1 MVRSMTGYGRD
12 QKVINGRDILVEI
25 RSVNHRFYEFSS
37 RIPRAYGYLEEK
49 IKTALQDKVSRG
61 KVEVSVMINNL
72 EGKDSL
78 IKVNKSIALGYISA
92 LREANDEL
100 NLVDDLKLSEIIR
113 FPDIFNI
120 QKVND
125 DEEEI
130 WDSVRQIVM
139 SALGKFIEMRE
150 TEGERLKEDVLQHL
164 SNIEEMVAIIEK
176 ASPVLTESYRK
187 RLYNRICDIL
197 NDSNIDEQRILT
209 EAAIYSEKTAV
220 DEETV
225 RLHSHVEQFRNLINV
240 DTQVGRKLD
249 FLMQEMNREINT
261 IGSKIQD
268 MEITKIVVNLKSE
281 LEKIRE
287 QIQNIE

>member
-12 QKVINGRDILVEI
+12 QKVISGRDILVEI

-49 IKTALQDKVSRG
+49 IKTALQDKISRG
-61 KVEVSVMINNL
+61 KVEVSVLINNL

-92 LREANDEL
+92 LREVNDEL

-120 QKVND
+120 QKVTD

-139 SALGKFIEMRE
+139 SALEKFIEMRE
-150 TEGERLKEDVLQHL
+150 TEGERLKEDVLLHL
-164 SNIEEMVAIIEK
+164 NKIEEMVAIIEK
-176 ASPVLTESYRK
+176 ASPVLTENYRN
-187 RLYNRICDIL
+187 RLYNKICDIL
-197 NDSNIDEQRILT
+197 HDNNIDEQRILT
-209 EAAIYSEKTAV
+209 EAAIFSEKTAV

-225 RLHSHVEQFRNLINV
+225 RLHSHVEQFRNLMDT